1 MFNCPELIADIDSLK
16 DVLTK
21 MSYNEQAVMV
31 TRLLKVKAFI
41 DSNRSHIKGKKLP
54 PVNAFK
60 NIFGEEIY
68 KTVNDYLIKK
78 GYEAVSS
85 IKISNEKIY
94 RFNKVSDN
102 ALNNLKKQIG

>member
-1 MFNCPELIADIDSLK
+1 MNNGNDLK
-16 DVLTK
+16 
-21 MSYNEQAVMV
+21 
-31 TRLLKVKAFI
+31 I
-41 DSNRSHIKGKKLP
+41 KLP

-102 ALNNLKKQIG
+102 ALNNLKKISDSDEFIYKIKFALVIMKHWMCVIYEESKCG